1 MMAGYTVK
9 LMTVYGEVTYPDYQ
23 AEKGTFSANG
33 NNKDILFT
41 PYNGSDPVFIT
52 AIELSDGS
60 APAITIPADFALAVG
75 SVVKFPTGT
84 LKPTDTLAKPVIK
97 TGEPYVALVRLRQAL
112 VQLVGDNPKYA
123 QQKLPEPKDPF
134 TALHLLSSGREPY
147 PFAKTWDGDYR
158 VYHYNCYASV
168 LVIRSADD
176 AQAFLENFMLEVDS
190 TDGDFWQFDNNCSID
205 RSGDFENSSPLIDNL
220 VYQQMAQVTLSLQF
234 VYQHYKRER
243 WIDSATVEKGNKVTL
258 VIKGA

>member
-1 MMAGYTVK
+1 MAGYTVK
-9 LMTVYGEVTYPDYQ
+9 LMTVSGEVAYPDYR
-23 AEKGTFSANG
+23 AEKATFNANG
-33 NNKDILFT
+33 NIKDILFT
-41 PYNGSDPVFIT
+41 PYNGSDIAFIT

-60 APAITIPADFALAVG
+60 APAITIPADFALSVG
-75 SVVKFPTGT
+75 CVVKFPPGT
-84 LKPTDTLAKPVIK
+84 LKTTDTQARALIM
-97 TGEPYVALVRLRQAL
+97 TGAPYVALVRLRQAL
-112 VQLVGDNPKYA
+112 MQLVGDNPLYA
-123 QQKLPEPKDPF
+123 MQKLPEPKDPF
-134 TALHLLSSGREPY
+134 TALHLLSSGREPQ

-176 AQAFLENFMLEVDS
+176 AQDFLENFMLEVDS
-190 TDGDFWQFDNNCSID
+190 TDGDFWQFNNNCSID

-243 WIDSATVEKGNKVTL
+243 WLESATVEKGNKVTI

>member
-1 MMAGYTVK
+1 MAGYTVK
-9 LMTVYGEVTYPDYQ
+9 LMTVSGEVAYPDYR
-23 AEKGTFSANG
+23 AEKATFNANG
-33 NNKDILFT
+33 NSKDILFT
-41 PYNGSDPVFIT
+41 PYNGSDVVFIT
-52 AIELSDGS
+52 AIELTDGS
-60 APAITIPADFALAVG
+60 APAITIPADFALSVG
-75 SVVKFPTGT
+75 CVVKFPAGT
-84 LKPTDTLAKPVIK
+84 LKHTDSQAKPLIM
-97 TGEPYVALVRLRQAL
+97 TGAPYVALVRLRQAL
-112 VQLVGDNPKYA
+112 MQLVGDNPLYA
-123 QQKLPEPKDPF
+123 MQKLPEPKDPF

-168 LVIRSADD
+168 IVIRSADD
-176 AQAFLENFMLEVDS
+176 AQEFLESFMLEVDS
-190 TDGDFWQFDNNCSID
+190 TDGDFWQFNNNCSID

-243 WIDSATVEKGNKVTL
+243 WLDSATVEKGNKVTI

>member
-1 MMAGYTVK
+1 MAGYTVK
-9 LMTVYGEVTYPDYQ
+9 LMTVSGEVAYPDYR
-23 AEKGTFSANG
+23 AEKVTFGANG
-33 NNKDILFT
+33 NIKDVLFT
-41 PYNGSDPVFIT
+41 PYNGSDIAFIT

-60 APAITIPADFALAVG
+60 AKEITIPADFALSVG
-75 SVVKFPTGT
+75 CVVKFPTGT
-84 LKPTDTLAKPVIK
+84 LKPTDTQAKPLIM
-97 TGEPYVALVRLRQAL
+97 TGAPYVALVRLRQAL
-112 VQLVGDNPKYA
+112 MQLVGDNPLYA
-123 QQKLPEPKDPF
+123 MQKLPEPKDPF
-134 TALHLLSSGREPY
+134 TALHLLSSGREPQ

-176 AQAFLENFMLEVDS
+176 AQEFLENFMLEVDG
-190 TDGDFWQFDNNCSID
+190 TDGDFWQFNNNCSID
-205 RSGDFENSSPLIDNL
+205 RSGDFENSSQLIDNL

-243 WIDSATVEKGNKVTL
+243 WIDSATVEKGNKVTI

>member
-1 MMAGYTVK
+1 MAGYTVK
-9 LMTVYGEVTYPDYQ
+9 LMTVSGEVAYPDYRE
-23 AEKGTFSANG
+23 EKATFNANG
-33 NNKDILFT
+33 NSKDILFT
-41 PYNGSDPVFIT
+41 PYNGSDVVFIT
-52 AIELSDGS
+52 AIELTDGS
-60 APAITIPADFALAVG
+60 KPSIAIPADFALSVG
-75 SVVKFPTGT
+75 CVVKFPAGT
-84 LKPTDTLAKPVIK
+84 LKPTDSQAKPLIM
-97 TGEPYVALVRLRQAL
+97 TGAPYVALVRLRQAL
-112 VQLVGDNPKYA
+112 MQLVGDNPLYA
-123 QQKLPEPKDPF
+123 LQKLPEPKDPF

-168 LVIRSADD
+168 IVIRSADD
-176 AQAFLENFMLEVDS
+176 AQEFLESFMLEVDS
-190 TDGDFWQFDNNCSID
+190 TDGDFWQFNNNCSID

-243 WIDSATVEKGNKVTL
+243 WLDSATVEKGNKVTI